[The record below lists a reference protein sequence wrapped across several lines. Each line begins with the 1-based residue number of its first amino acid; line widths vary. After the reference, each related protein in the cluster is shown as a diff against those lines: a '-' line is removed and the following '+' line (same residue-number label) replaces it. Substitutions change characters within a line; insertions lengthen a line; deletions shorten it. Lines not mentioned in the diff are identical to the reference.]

1 MGAAAWRPLYPLLPL
16 VVWGVLPFL
25 VHRWGAG
32 LPPLPV
38 GPGRWVGLPLLLGGF
53 GLAIASTILFAR
65 RGEGTPV
72 PWDPPRRF
80 VVTGPYRYVRNPM
93 VLGVLCGLLGEA
105 LLFASLP
112 ILLYAATL
120 AAFAHAWIVLREEPE
135 LEARFG
141 DTYRV
146 YRAMV
151 PRWLPRLSARWP

>member
-1 MGAAAWRPLYPLLPL
+1 VGVTAWRPLYPLFPL
-16 VVWGVLPFL
+16 VVWVALPFL
-25 VHRWGAG
+25 AHRWGAG
-32 LPPLPV
+32 LPRLPV
-38 GPGRWVGLPLLLGGF
+38 GQERWVGLPLLLGGF
-53 GLAIASTILFAR
+53 GLAIASAVLFAR

-80 VVTGPYRYVRNPM
+80 VVTGPYRCVRNPM

-112 ILLYAATL
+112 ILLYTAAL

>member
-53 GLAIASTILFAR
+53 GLAIASTVLFAR

-93 VLGVLCGLLGEA
+93 VLGVLLGLLGEA

-112 ILLYAATL
+112 ILLYTAAL

-141 DTYRV
+141 ETYLV

-151 PRWLPRLSARWP
+151 PRWLPRGSSRRP

>member
-32 LPPLPV
+32 LPSLPV

-53 GLAIASTILFAR
+53 GLAIASTVLFAR

-93 VLGVLCGLLGEA
+93 VLGVLLGLLGEA

-112 ILLYAATL
+112 ILLYTAAL

-151 PRWLPRLSARWP
+151 PRWLPRGSSRRP

>member
-1 MGAAAWRPLYPLLPL
+1 MTWRRLYPLLP
-16 VVWGVLPFL
+16 VAVWIALPAL

-32 LPPLPV
+32 WRPLPV
-38 GPGRWVGLPLLLGGF
+38 GAGRWAGLPLILGGF
-53 GLAIASTILFAR
+53 GLATACAVLFAR
-65 RGEGTPV
+65 RGEGTPA

-93 VLGVLCGLLGEA
+93 LLGVVVGLLGEA

-112 ILLYAATL
+112 ILLYAALL
-120 AAFAHAWIVLREEPE
+120 AAVAHAWIVLREEPE

-141 DTYRV
+141 ETYRV

-151 PRWLPRLSARWP
+151 PRWLPRWAGRRP

>member
-32 LPPLPV
+32 LPSLPV

-53 GLAIASTILFAR
+53 GLAIASTVLFAR

-93 VLGVLCGLLGEA
+93 VLGVLLGLLGEA

-112 ILLYAATL
+112 ILLYTAAL

-141 DTYRV
+141 ETYLV

-151 PRWLPRLSARWP
+151 PRWLPRGSSRRP